1 MTKFNVSR
9 SSGLFPVCEDT
20 RSKAQSPKEKRM
32 SKATCLGSL
41 ATAVVLAGSMGFTGL
56 VQADGATN
64 DTLACYSWSAFPSER
79 INLNV
84 RGGGPLSAATEA
96 LAQRTHGIHGKHVG
110 SCGRD
115 TNSALVG
122 VLVLKT
128 DTGSHLGIYSPQSRG
143 KEKFNGDDV
152 CRSVSIECYSDEAS
166 LTPSEWTCQSRNE
179 FDVYH
184 GESKLQLIAID
195 TAPDDPLCGVF
206 EDKDTFEDSNERG
219 SGVASGMQARD
230 RRGD

>member
-1 MTKFNVSR
+1 MTKFNASR
-9 SSGLFPVCEDT
+9 SSGNFPVCKDRRFT
-20 RSKAQSPKEKRM
+20 AQSPKEKRM

-56 VQADGATN
+56 AQADGATN
-64 DTLACYSWSAFPSER
+64 DTLACYSWSAFPRER
-79 INLNV
+79 INLNI

-110 SCGRD
+110 SCGRG

-122 VLVLKT
+122 VLTFQETV
-128 DTGSHLGIYSPQSRG
+128 GAHLGIYSPQSRG
-143 KEKFNGDDV
+143 KEKFNAEDS
-152 CRSVSIECYSDEAS
+152 CRSVSIECYTDEAS
-166 LTPSEWTCQSRNE
+166 TTPAEWTCQSRNE
-179 FDVYH
+179 FDAYH
-184 GESKLQLIAID
+184 GESKLELIALD

-206 EDKDTFEDSNERG
+206 EDKDTFEDSNEKN

-230 RRGD
+230 RRDD